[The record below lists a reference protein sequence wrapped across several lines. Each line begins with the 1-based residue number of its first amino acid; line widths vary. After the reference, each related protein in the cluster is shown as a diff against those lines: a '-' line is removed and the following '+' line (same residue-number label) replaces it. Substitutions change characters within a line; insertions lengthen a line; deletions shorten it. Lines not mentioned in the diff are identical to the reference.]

1 MKFRVLLLQNQPL
14 VLINMEFLPVFDA
27 PYSNKPPNNKP
38 RAMLVTFACRGYNKQ
53 LVLLRKGQNDVLY
66 HFTET
71 RPYYLRDMLNTQYV
85 LRSFASFAS
94 NLLTHHNYTPPIA
107 RQPTY

>member
-1 MKFRVLLLQNQPL
+1 MKFRVLLLQNQPI

-71 RPYYLRDMLNTQYV
+71 MPYYLQDLRNIQKRPKV
-85 LRSFASFAS
+85 LCVFRFKS
-94 NLLTHHNYTPPIA
+94 
-107 RQPTY
+107 TYIS